1 MCDVACGSL
10 TDEAEIRDAIRRV
23 PAGGTVVI
31 AAGTFVLSQ
40 PLRIEDSGPE
50 RRAELGKPVVE
61 LFCERDG
68 VATLQH
74 TGGPV
79 IE

>member
-31 AAGTFVLSQ
+31 AAGTYELHADVPPYQ
-40 PLRIEDSGPE
+40 C
-50 RRAELGKPVVE
+50 RAAPAPW
-61 LFCERDG
+61 RDVG
-68 VATLQH
+68 A
-74 TGGPV
+74 GR
-79 IE
+79 